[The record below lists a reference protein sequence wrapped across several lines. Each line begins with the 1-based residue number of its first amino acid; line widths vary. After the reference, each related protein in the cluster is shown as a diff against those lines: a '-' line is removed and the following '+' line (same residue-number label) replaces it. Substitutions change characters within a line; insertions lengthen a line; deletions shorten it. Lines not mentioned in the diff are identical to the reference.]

1 MVLPPSQ
8 AAYLQ
13 TKSHQVLRETVLRAL
28 TPHKLNVTEWRAL
41 TAIAQAKEGIRL
53 SEIARFVSV
62 EAPMVTVIARKLV
75 KRSLATFASDHSDRR
90 AKQYRPTEAGARFL
104 AQVAEE
110 IESALRPL
118 FSDISS
124 EDLHA
129 YFRVLQ
135 GIIAAGENQTI

>member
-28 TPHKLNVTEWRAL
+28 VPHNLNVTEWRAL
-41 TAIAQAKEGIRL
+41 TAMAQTPDGIRL
-53 SEIARFVSV
+53 SEIARFISV
-62 EAPMVTVIARKLV
+62 EAPMVTVIAQKLV
-75 KRSLATFASDHSDRR
+75 KRSLATFAKDHIDKR
-90 AKQYRPTEAGARFL
+90 AKQYRPTEAGQKFL
-104 AQVAEE
+104 KQVADE
-110 IESALRPL
+110 IEGALRPL
-118 FSDISS
+118 FKGVSA

-135 GIIAAGENQTI
+135 GIIAAAEQ